1 MFKQL
6 TEAARRTAG
15 GAGRKA
21 VDGPS
26 MPVRDGE
33 PSMLDN
39 QESQEGTEDS
49 EAPPLPGSPPDAVS
63 HERTDGDRNRDDEGD
78 IVLVDR

>member
-39 QESQEGTEDS
+39 HESREGAEDS
-49 EAPPLPGSPPDAVS
+49 EAPPLPGSMPDTVS
-63 HERTDGDRNRDDEGD
+63 HERTDGDKDRDDGD
-78 IVLVDR
+78 IVLLDR